1 VGIVTGLTFTFRH
14 RLVDYPLAEGL
25 GFLLVA
31 AITQGRPSCFKQVLF
46 RRSMR
51 VVTPGTLPRLYGG
64 VLVFL
69 VELLLL
75 IAMTLIACF
84 LPGRREKSWILS

>member
-1 VGIVTGLTFTFRH
+1 
-14 RLVDYPLAEGL
+14 
-25 GFLLVA
+25 
-31 AITQGRPSCFKQVLF
+31 
-46 RRSMR
+46 MR